1 MAKIMSRNC
10 NLEMRLSKN
19 IKNWQPQF
27 LLKSRD
33 NYKPDSKEGK
43 IIAKEIA
50 RRKAYWSKQRIMG
63 V

>member
-1 MAKIMSRNC
+1 MNFNQIEKC
-10 NLEMRLSKN
+10 NPYK
-19 IKNWQPQF
+19 

-43 IIAKEIA
+43 IISKEIA
-50 RRKAYWSKQRIMG
+50 RRKAYWAKQRIMG

>member
-1 MAKIMSRNC
+1 MSRNC
-10 NLEMRLSKN
+10 NLEMGLSKN
-19 IKNWQPQF
+19 IKNWQPHF

-33 NYKPDSKEGK
+33 NYKSDSKEGK

-50 RRKAYWSKQRIMG
+50 RRKAYWAKQRIMG